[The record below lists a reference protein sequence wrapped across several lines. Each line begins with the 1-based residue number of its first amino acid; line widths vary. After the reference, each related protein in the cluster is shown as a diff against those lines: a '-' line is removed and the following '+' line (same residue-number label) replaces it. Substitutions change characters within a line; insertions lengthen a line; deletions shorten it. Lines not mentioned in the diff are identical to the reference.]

1 MRYFC
6 PFLSNLWLQKT
17 IIGVKNKIW
26 IPKFGIFEIQHQ
38 LRYRNPAQP
47 ELFKS
52 RNSMIEFK
60 WPAISMLETE
70 CLDDSCKMWLK
81 DIAVFVTNILI
92 YSNDMAFV
100 VVDQASGIQS
110 RSLRTETRKACGGL
124 IKRAYLW
131 EVNISSKRLT
141 KARIGLPEWGLV
153 WTTCNDSKIESFTT
167 IKQKNFRKKFGQK
180 SEK

>member
-1 MRYFC
+1 
-6 PFLSNLWLQKT
+6 
-17 IIGVKNKIW
+17 
-26 IPKFGIFEIQHQ
+26 
-38 LRYRNPAQP
+38 
-47 ELFKS
+47 
-52 RNSMIEFK
+52 
-60 WPAISMLETE
+60 MLETE

-110 RSLRTETRKACGGL
+110 RSLGTETRKACGGL
-124 IKRAYLW
+124 IKKAYLW
-131 EVNISSKRLT
+131 EVNNSNKRLT

-153 WTTCNDSKIESFTT
+153 WTTHDDSKIESFKT
-167 IKQKNFRKKFGQK
+167 IKQKNQTEKFSKKIGQK